1 MTATILRFLLMAW
14 KPILACLAALGLYA
28 KGRADAKS
36 REESRKAK
44 DFQSTIE
51 RVFDG
56 APKHTDLDSAAERMR
71 NRDPRK
77 P

>member
-14 KPILACLAALGLYA
+14 KPILAVLAALGLYA
-28 KGRADAKS
+28 KGRADAKA

-44 DFQSTIE
+44 GFQTTIE
-51 RVFDG
+51 RVFD
-56 APKHTDLDSAAERMR
+56 APEHVDPDLARRRMR
-71 NRDPRK
+71 DRDPRQ